1 MIKFTLVV
9 YLENQLLTNKM
20 IEQFDRLLNRAIK
33 TSLVK
38 FHRCQ
43 LEAMMQQKHGND
55 STLGDF

>member
-20 IEQFDRLLNRAIK
+20 IEQFDRLYVPTLNRAIK

-43 LEAMMQQKHGND
+43 LEAMMQQK
-55 STLGDF
+55 TWQR

>member
-43 LEAMMQQKHGND
+43 LEAMMQQK
-55 STLGDF
+55 TWQR